1 MATNKRRKNARRRTI
16 YGRVLMLK
24 TLNPG
29 PVVSFVFFEVAVTV
43 AIVLALLGWVS
54 WWGVLVLPLAV
65 AAMVKVNDVIATAT
79 QRSQAV
85 EQDLG
90 PEPEPEMEPEPEPEP
105 SGLSASREHR
115 KAVRERSREEKRV
128 ARAEQKS
135 AGRGAKSDD
144 TTVIPAIEHD
154 ALDYYGIDKNA
165 TQTLPTQTQIP
176 QTPPTQTPPG
186 QRNGSDAT
194 QQLPVVPDE
203 LDSFMT
209 EIRGNRPP
217 PWDPAAAAP
226 EPPTE
231 PSRKRR

>member
-1 MATNKRRKNARRRTI
+1 MATSKRKKNARRRTI

-24 TLNPG
+24 TLSPG
-29 PVVSFVFFEVAVTV
+29 PVISFVFFEIAVTV

-65 AAMVKVNDVIATAT
+65 AAMVKVNDIIATAT
-79 QRSQAV
+79 QRSHLA
-85 EQDLG
+85 EEDPD
-90 PEPEPEMEPEPEPEP
+90 PEPEPEIEPEPEPT
-105 SGLSASREHR
+105 GLSASREHR
-115 KAVRERSREEKRV
+115 KAVRERSREQNRA
-128 ARAEQKS
+128 ARAGQKA
-135 AGRGAKSDD
+135 AGRGAKSDH

-165 TQTLPTQTQIP
+165 DSHATQALPTLP
-176 QTPPTQTPPG
+176 PPPS

-217 PWDPAAAAP
+217 PWDPAGTPP
-226 EPPTE
+226 EKSSE

>member
-1 MATNKRRKNARRRTI
+1 MATSKKKNARRRTLYARI
-16 YGRVLMLK
+16 LRLR
-24 TLNPG
+24 TLDPG
-29 PVVSFVFFEVAVTV
+29 PVISFVFFEVAITV

-65 AAMVKVNDVIATAT
+65 AAMVKVNDIIAGAT
-79 QRSQAV
+79 QRSQPV

-90 PEPEPEMEPEPEPEP
+90 PEPEPAIEPEPEPEP

-135 AGRGAKSDD
+135 GRAAKPPQPDE
-144 TTVIPAIEHD
+144 TTVIPAVEHD
-154 ALDYYGIDKNA
+154 ALDYYGIDKNPDS
-165 TQTLPTQTQIP
+165 TQALPVL
-176 QTPPTQTPPG
+176 PPPN

-217 PWDPAAAAP
+217 PWDPDAAAKPEAP
-226 EPPTE
+226 KPETG
-231 PSRKRR
+231 RKRR